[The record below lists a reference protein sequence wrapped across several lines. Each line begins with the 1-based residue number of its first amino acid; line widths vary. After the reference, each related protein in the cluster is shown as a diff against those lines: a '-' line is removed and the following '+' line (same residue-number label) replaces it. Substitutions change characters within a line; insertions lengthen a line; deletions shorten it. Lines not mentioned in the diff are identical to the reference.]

1 MCNTALFAEGE
12 FVMAVSPNSMRLK
25 HLGIDTYKEAVIYL
39 NRDCNICRSEGFAA
53 QARIEIT
60 LGDKTMIATLNTVTS
75 DLLDCMQAGL
85 SNYAWE
91 FLGAKEGDMI
101 NLAHP
106 KPLISLSIIRSKIYG
121 NPLNAEAMDTIIDD
135 VVSGRLSDIE
145 IATFLTACAGDRLSK
160 TEITDLTQSM
170 INAGEQLKWP
180 VEKVVDK
187 HCVGGLPGNRT
198 SLIVVP
204 IVAAFGLTIPKTSS
218 RAITSPSGTADT
230 MEVLA
235 PVDLDLAAMR
245 KVVEKENGCMIWGGS
260 VTLSPADDI
269 LIGVEHVLDLDSE
282 GQLVA
287 SVLSKKIAAGSNHI
301 IIDIP
306 IGPTAKVR
314 SMQMAELLKDYL
326 ESVGKT
332 LGVVIRTIFT
342 DGSQPVGRGIG
353 PSLEAKDVLA
363 VLRGDAN
370 APQDL
375 RERSLELAG
384 YALEFSNTV
393 IPGTGKQVAQSI
405 LESGAAYK
413 KFVAI
418 CEAQGGMREPTTAKY
433 QQVVTAKV
441 SGQVVSIHNRHLARV
456 AKLAGAPKSK
466 AAGIELLTPLK
477 TMVTKGQPLFIVYSE
492 TPGELAYSVNYL
504 EQETDLVNIEIIE

>member
-1 MCNTALFAEGE
+1 VCGSPLFAKGD
-12 FVMAVSPNSMRLK
+12 FVMDVSAYSMRLK
-25 HLGIDTYKEAVIYL
+25 RLGIDTYKEAVIYL
-39 NRDCNICRSEGFAA
+39 NKDCDICRSEGFTA
-53 QARIEIT
+53 QARIEVT
-60 LGDKTMIATLNTVTS
+60 LGSKSIIATLNTVTS
-75 DLLDCMQAGL
+75 DLLTCEEASL
-85 SNYAWE
+85 SNHAWK
-91 FLGAKEGDMI
+91 FLDAKETDAI
-101 NLAHP
+101 SLSHP
-106 KPLISLSIIRSKIYG
+106 KPLKSLSIIRSKIYG
-121 NPLNAEAMDTIIDD
+121 NPLNLEAMNTIISD

-145 IATFLTACAGDRLSK
+145 IATFLTACAGDRLDK
-160 TEITDLTQSM
+160 TEITDLTTAM
-170 INAGEQLKWP
+170 IDAGEKLKWP

-235 PVDLDLAAMR
+235 PVNLDITAMR
-245 KVVEKENGCMIWGGS
+245 KVVEKENGCMIWGGA

-269 LIGVEHVLDLDSE
+269 LISVEHVLDLDSE

-306 IGPTAKVR
+306 IGPTAKVC
-314 SMQMAELLKDYL
+314 SLQMAELLKDYL
-326 ESVGKT
+326 ENVGNA
-332 LGVVIRTIFT
+332 LGVVVRTIFT

-353 PSLEAKDVLA
+353 PALEAKDVLA
-363 VLRGDAN
+363 VLRNEPN

-375 RERSLELAG
+375 RDRSLELAG

-393 IPGTGKQVAQSI
+393 IPGTGKKIAQSI
-405 LESGAAYK
+405 LESGVAWK
-413 KFVAI
+413 KFQAI
-418 CEAQGGMREPTTAKY
+418 CEAQGGMHEPTTAKY
-433 QQVVTAKV
+433 QYVVTAKNA
-441 SGQVVSIHNRHLARV
+441 GQVVSINNRHLARV
-456 AKLAGAPKSK
+456 AKLAGAPRSK

-477 TMVTKGQPLFIVYSE
+477 TLVEKDQPLFTVYSE
-492 TPGELAYSVNYL
+492 TPGELDYSVNYL
-504 EQETDLVNIEIIE
+504 LQENDLIHIENIK